1 MVEHSPLMSMT
12 PHQDLSS
19 LLSLHDPFPNLDV
32 ILDTDLF
39 TSVCSP
45 VGGASAHEIGYKST
59 TGSNLEEFFL
69 PDVSPTLQTP
79 PSSSHL
85 PFNLSNWNFGSNAK
99 EYKESSTDGL
109 DTILEYENNHHP
121 RIYQPHIHPSVNV
134 PSTSTYNISFPTT
147 LQPRER
153 SKFSFEAEKGDGHI
167 SKRPGFNQVDQ
178 NNSQKQEKP
187 QENDDARTVKTNK
200 RSRRSK
206 SNGGTTS
213 DVVEPIEEL
222 EIYTSEE
229 KRFRKKCIPLP
240 NSISGSHS
248 STENRRRDSIKQGL
262 DELQRVLPHLGSPEE
277 EKISQASI
285 LYEAGKF
292 IKDSQAFNN
301 KTTDHICS
309 LKEEIEK
316 LNREIEHFQSEL
328 PDNGVVLV
336 PKVLA
341 SRSLADRFHDH
352 VVEKTIEDWR
362 YWVFTNIMGHF
373 VHSFDREV
381 DASSIDI
388 LRKKSSMWISKNM
401 SLHQLRKDAYRKL
414 AKLCAKTSIVDDP
427 SKLPEEALGFVTK
440 RDRLICTM
448 AETVPD
454 KASK

>member
-1 MVEHSPLMSMT
+1 MCFDLLKDLALPFAEERGSINRSVDINDTYSPS
-12 PHQDLSS
+12 Q
-19 LLSLHDPFPNLDV
+19 
-32 ILDTDLF
+32 
-39 TSVCSP
+39 SVCSP

-69 PDVSPTLQTP
+69 PDQLELRIKRKGNMKTIIIQESINLIYIHLLMFLLQVRTI
-79 PSSSHL
+79 SAFQQRSNLEKGQNSHL
-85 PFNLSNWNFGSNAK
+85 RLKKETDTSAK
-99 EYKESSTDGL
+99 DL
-109 DTILEYENNHHP
+109 DSIRLTKTI
-121 RIYQPHIHPSVNV
+121 V
-134 PSTSTYNISFPTT
+134 
-147 LQPRER
+147 
-153 SKFSFEAEKGDGHI
+153 K
-167 SKRPGFNQVDQ
+167 
-178 NNSQKQEKP
+178 KQEKP

-262 DELQRVLPHLGSPEE
+262 DELQRVLPTSW
-277 EKISQASI
+277 ITRR
-285 LYEAGKF
+285 GK
-292 IKDSQAFNN
+292 DNQAFNN